1 VYSQRVVT
9 SEEAEDLINSG
20 YKFIGTLPNGKVIVQ
35 K

>member
-1 VYSQRVVT
+1 VT
-9 SEEAEDLINSG
+9 SEEAEQLINSG